1 MGSDMH
7 DQNSPADGRVDL
19 QGARAVLRQWL
30 ALYDED
36 QLISVDVA
44 QVALRVVVEDM
55 LNGWVDSP
63 EAAAG
68 DELMFA
74 VALVELAE
82 RALWAAKMTGDD
94 DRISSDVAAVVR
106 RALAQLDGIALP
118 AAQRSDALAEA
129 LRAAH

>member
-1 MGSDMH
+1 M
-7 DQNSPADGRVDL
+7 
-19 QGARAVLRQWL
+19 LRQWL
-30 ALYDED
+30 VAHGED
-36 QLISVDVA
+36 QLSASVA

-82 RALWAAKMTGDD
+82 RALWAGRMAFDD
-94 DRISSDVAAVVR
+94 DRISSDVAAVVQ

-118 AAQRSDALAEA
+118 AAMRGDALGEA

>member
-1 MGSDMH
+1 MGFDMH

-19 QGARAVLRQWL
+19 QGARAVLRLWL
-30 ALYDED
+30 VAYGED
-36 QLISVDVA
+36 QLSLDA
-44 QVALRVVVEDM
+44 GQVALRVVVEDM

-68 DELMFA
+68 DELMHA
-74 VALVELAE
+74 VTLVELAE
-82 RALWAAKMTGDD
+82 RALWAAKMAGDD
-94 DRISSDVAAVVR
+94 EQISPDVVAVMQ

-118 AAQRSDALAEA
+118 AAQRSDALGEA